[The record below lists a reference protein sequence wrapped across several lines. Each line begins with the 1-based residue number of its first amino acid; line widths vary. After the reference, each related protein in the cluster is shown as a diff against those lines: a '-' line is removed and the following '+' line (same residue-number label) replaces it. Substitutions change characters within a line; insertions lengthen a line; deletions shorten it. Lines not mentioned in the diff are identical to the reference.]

1 MSNVKGL
8 EGTQKL
14 EELLRRA
21 REKVENMTNEER
33 EAMFARQAIGYVI
46 AELSFGVLEDGWDKM
61 DVLKSIDT
69 IRDAVAL
76 HVNPDDE
83 VSLQR
88 IQRSDAEGILML
100 GLQEKIQ
107 KLTKEDAKDLL
118 ESIDKIREQTLHDK

>member
-88 IQRSDAEGILML
+88 IQGSDAEGILML